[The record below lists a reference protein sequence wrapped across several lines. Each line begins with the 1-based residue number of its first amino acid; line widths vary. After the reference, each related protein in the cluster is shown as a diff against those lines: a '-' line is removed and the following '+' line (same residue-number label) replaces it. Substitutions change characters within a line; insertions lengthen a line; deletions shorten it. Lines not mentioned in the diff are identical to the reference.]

1 MKTAAT
7 SLRDGYACMVEAP
20 APRRRFREP
29 LGFGDGMTGWRSVVI
44 GISFAAAGCVH
55 GYGGCLWTQPVKHTL
70 AGRVH
75 FRSYPTPDGVDNV
88 PVLALD
94 HEIYIYSP
102 AQSFMCQ
109 STDQLQLVGISEFPE
124 SVVEDSHVSVQGRL
138 FAGTSSHDHTNF
150 LMNVITLLP
159 ENASRSATQ
168 E

>member
-1 MKTAAT
+1 
-7 SLRDGYACMVEAP
+7 
-20 APRRRFREP
+20 
-29 LGFGDGMTGWRSVVI
+29 MTGWRSAVI
-44 GISFAAAGCVH
+44 AISFAAAGCVH
-55 GYGGCLWTQPVKHTL
+55 GYGACLWTQPVKHTL

-75 FRSYPTPDGVDNV
+75 FRSYPTPDGMDNV
-88 PVLALD
+88 PVLTLD

-124 SVVEDSHVSVQGRL
+124 SIVEDSHVSVQGRL

-159 ENASRSATQ
+159 DNVGPRAAQ

>member
-7 SLRDGYACMVEAP
+7 SLRDGVCLQDGVFCASSALSG
-20 APRRRFREP
+20 A
-29 LGFGDGMTGWRSVVI
+29 LLIGDGMTAWRSVVI
-44 GISFAAAGCVH
+44 AISFTAVGCGH

-75 FRSYPTPDGVDNV
+75 FRSYPTSDGVDNV
-88 PVLALD
+88 PVLTLD
-94 HEIYIYSP
+94 HEVYIYSP

-109 STDQLQLVGISEFPE
+109 SADQLQLVGISEFPE
-124 SVVEDSHVSVQGRL
+124 NVVEDSHVSVQGKL
-138 FAGTSSHDHTNF
+138 YAGTSSHDHTNF

-159 ENASRSATQ
+159 DARPRTSQ

>member
-7 SLRDGYACMVEAP
+7 SLRDGVCWRGCSVGASP
-20 APRRRFREP
+20 ALSGTHEI
-29 LGFGDGMTGWRSVVI
+29 GDGMTGWRSLVI
-44 GISFAAAGCVH
+44 AISFAAVGCVH

-70 AGRVH
+70 SGRVH
-75 FRSYPTPDGVDNV
+75 FRSYPTSDGMDNV
-88 PVLALD
+88 PVLTLD
-94 HEIYIYSP
+94 HEIYVYSP

-124 SVVEDSHVSVQGRL
+124 NVVEDSHVSVQGRL

-159 ENASRSATQ
+159 DNTGPRTTRE
-168 E
+168 

>member
-1 MKTAAT
+1 
-7 SLRDGYACMVEAP
+7 
-20 APRRRFREP
+20 
-29 LGFGDGMTGWRSVVI
+29 MTGWRSLVI
-44 GISFAAAGCVH
+44 AISFAAAGCVH

-70 AGRVH
+70 SGRVH
-75 FRSYPTPDGVDNV
+75 FRSYPTSDGVDNV
-88 PVLALD
+88 PVLTLD

-109 STDQLQLVGISEFPE
+109 STDQLQLVGIAEFPE

-159 ENASRSATQ
+159 DKPGPRAAQ
-168 E
+168 VP

>member
-1 MKTAAT
+1 
-7 SLRDGYACMVEAP
+7 
-20 APRRRFREP
+20 
-29 LGFGDGMTGWRSVVI
+29 MTGWRSVVI
-44 GISFAAAGCVH
+44 GISFAAVGCVH

-75 FRSYPTPDGVDNV
+75 FRSYPTPEGVDNV
-88 PVLALD
+88 PVLTLD
-94 HEIYIYSP
+94 HEIYVYSP

-109 STDQLQLVGISEFPE
+109 STDQLQLVGIAEFPE
-124 SVVEDSHVSVQGRL
+124 NVVEGSHVSVQGRL

-159 ENASRSATQ
+159 DNAGPRAAQ